1 MADEQG
7 APSNQPIVSEF
18 AGDPDMVE
26 IVEFFVGELPK
37 RVDALRQAA
46 SSNDTGALVTLAHQ
60 LKGAAPGYGFRD
72 IGRVA
77 GELEEAIRSTGSI
90 ENVRGQIEDLASL
103 CERAR
108 SRAR

>member
-7 APSNQPIVSEF
+7 APSNPPIVSEF

-26 IVEFFVGELPK
+26 IVEYFVGELPK
-37 RVDALRQAA
+37 RVDALRRAA
-46 SSNDTGALVTLAHQ
+46 SSNDTGTLATLAHQ
-60 LKGAAPGYGFRD
+60 LKGAAPGYGFSD

-77 GELEEAIRSTGSI
+77 GELEAALRSSASI
-90 ENVRGQIEDLASL
+90 ENVIGQIEDLASL

-108 SRAR
+108 SKAR